1 MTLSGTTTAE
11 LLESARWYDRSINW
25 NARLTRELP
34 VLRDVFGPPGVG
46 GILDAGCGT
55 GRQAV
60 ALAELGYGVTG
71 FDASGP
77 MLTVARE
84 HAVAKGIDLQ
94 WVAGTYD
101 ELPRKVGGGFDGAY
115 CLANSLAAAGT
126 ARAVQDAVRNFAAVL
141 GEGGRLFIQILN
153 FGPMREERPCL
164 RGPRI
169 VTHDGIEYVST
180 RLFHFGDDHVDV
192 INVTHWNDGQWR
204 QVGSTG
210 RLFPVEVDALGRWC
224 SEAGLAVEHTWGS
237 YGRDAFDATTSVDLI
252 LVARKSG

>member
-1 MTLSGTTTAE
+1 MAE
-11 LLESARWYDRSINW
+11 LLDSARWYDRSINW
-25 NARLTRELP
+25 DARLARELP
-34 VLRDVFGPPGVG
+34 VLREVFGPPGVG

-60 ALAELGYGVTG
+60 ALAELGYGITG

-84 HAVAKGIDLQ
+84 HALAKGIDLQ
-94 WVAGTYD
+94 WVAGTYE

-115 CLANSLAAAGT
+115 CLANALAAAGT
-126 ARAVQDAVRNFAAVL
+126 AKAVKAAVQNFAAVL
-141 GEGGRLFIQILN
+141 REGGRLFIQILN
-153 FGPMREERPCL
+153 FGPMREEHPCL
-164 RGPRI
+164 RGPR
-169 VTHDGIEYVST
+169 VVSHDGIEYVST

-192 INVTHWNDGQWR
+192 INVTHWNDGNWR

-210 RLFPVEVDALGRWC
+210 RLFPVEVEALGRWC
-224 SEAGLAVEHTWGS
+224 SEAGLTVEHTWGS
-237 YGRDAFDATTSVDLI
+237 YARDAFDRTGSVDLI